1 MSTPVAPA
9 EEWRRLFPKQAA
21 ALEAANA
28 HHRRGQAYLFT
39 GSSLEPMILF
49 ARGWAQTAACL
60 SPTPQGA
67 ACGHCRNCQLFRN
80 NAYSEF
86 FTVAPE
92 SKISTI
98 RVEKIREFNQ
108 DMALSTPDG
117 MLKFGMVVQADAMM
131 PESAN
136 AFLKTLEEPSPQVMF
151 LLLTTRPQALLPTIR
166 SRCQTLLLPSNQRD
180 YGQLVPREF
189 LEILG
194 RLHRGAGAKVALN
207 ASRELLLLFGQLKEQ
222 AAENTKGGFD
232 PELEEQAKKDK
243 TLRDEMK
250 KRQEARE
257 ATEYAKLLG
266 NYLETLQSWFYQRFL
281 MASGIPRERL
291 PQQEFLPF
299 LPPDTPAPSLLEAQ
313 EDLKLV
319 EQLRRAL
326 HAKVPEDL
334 CLDAFTLPLCEI
346 PPRQP

>member
-1 MSTPVAPA
+1 MNSPA
-9 EEWRRLFPKQAA
+9 AKGKRLFPKQAA

-28 HHRRGQAYLFT
+28 HHRRGQAYLFSGT
-39 GSSLEPMILF
+39 DLEPMRLF
-49 ARGWAQTAACL
+49 ALGWAQTAACL

-67 ACGHCRNCQLFRN
+67 ACEHCRNCQLFQN
-80 NAYSEF
+80 NAYHEF
-86 FTVAPE
+86 FTIAPE
-92 SKISTI
+92 SKISNI
-98 RVEKIREFNQ
+98 RVDKIREFNQ
-108 DMALSTPDG
+108 AMSLSTPEG
-117 MLKFGMVVQADAMM
+117 MVKFGLVIQADAMM
-131 PESAN
+131 AEAAN

-151 LLLTTRPQALLPTIR
+151 LLLTTQPQRLLPTIR
-166 SRCQTLLLPSNQRD
+166 SRCQTLLLPSLQRD

-207 ASRELLLLFGQLKEQ
+207 ASRDMLQLFTKLKEQ

-243 TLRDEMK
+243 SLREKIKTL
-250 KRQEARE
+250 QEARE
-257 ATEYAKLLG
+257 ATEYAKLRA

-281 MASGIPRERL
+281 MASGIPQERL

-299 LPPDTPAPSLLEAQ
+299 LPPDAPPLSPLEAQ

-319 EQLRRAL
+319 EDLRRAL
-326 HAKVPEDL
+326 LAKIPEDL
-334 CLDAFTLPLCEI
+334 CLDAFALPLCEI
-346 PPRQP
+346 PPRRS